1 MATEVAICN
10 LALTAVG
17 AKQIVSLGDDSNEAR
32 LCTIFYPLYRDYLL
46 RLHPWNFA
54 QVRVSLPKLAAAP
67 AFGFDSQFQ
76 LPADCCRVTETDL
89 TVYDEWRVE
98 GRVLLCNLDTVNIVY
113 TKYLVDPSLFDALFT
128 ITLSYLIAW
137 KLSKVLT
144 GKGNFTN
151 ALHGEYLEH
160 LGIAQTVDGMEGT
173 PAVVFNSEL
182 IDSRF
187 NNLSD
192 GPRNQ
197 NSL

>member
-1 MATEVAICN
+1 MATEVQICN
-10 LALTAVG
+10 LALTSVG
-17 AKQIVSLGDDSNEAR
+17 ANTIVSLGDNTNEAR

-54 QVRVSLPKLAAAP
+54 QVRTSLPKLAAAP

-89 TVYDEWRVE
+89 TVHDEWRVE
-98 GRVLLCNLDTVNIVY
+98 GRTFVCNVDKVNIVY
-113 TKYLVDPSLFDALFT
+113 TKYLVDPSLFDSLFT
-128 ITLSYLIAW
+128 ITLAFLLAW

-151 ALHGEYLEH
+151 ALHAEYLEH
-160 LGIAQTVDGMEGT
+160 LGIAQSVDGMEGT
-173 PAVVFNSEL
+173 PAVVYNSEL

-187 NNLSD
+187 INTPD
-192 GPRNQ
+192 GFRNQ